1 MKKAILSFLGL
12 AWATIAHSS
21 PAVICPDPDP
31 EILVDPICNVSVA
44 SLAYGAIEV
53 NTTSDLSFTIT
64 NIGAGTLTGTV
75 SKATGVYYSITVGE
89 GAYALTNG
97 QTHNVTVRFAPTVVS
112 AGALVGIIETGNDL
126 CNDVICSGTSTAAPT
141 AQCSISP
148 SGLSLAFGNVTEG
161 NTDDRIITVTNSGG
175 STLSGTISISGD
187 AEFTLVGTAA
197 YSLTSGQS
205 HNITVR
211 FAPLSSPIGGFSA
224 TVETGNDLC
233 GDVSCTGVGI
243 GAGSSTL
250 FSGAD
255 LQYLGCFQFKRSAPS
270 GGGDSLSLSFGGTRG
285 LAFRP
290 TSASDPSP
298 SDGYPGTLFMNMYD
312 AEHPDPGD
320 NGSGKVCEQSIP
332 VPIISQDIG
341 TLNSRTGNVN
351 ITTVVQ
357 NGANI
362 TGGLYNSNNWSIRRW
377 GGLLYLSG
385 KGNWTTPKL
394 LWSFYDGYNVDNQ
407 DRITH
412 GWSEID
418 FSDPSA
424 GSATINAKY
433 RWHPGPRDD
442 GNRNHPYH
450 YLKSSGFMFE
460 IPQSIADTHFGGK
473 SVAACVASREAGTQG
488 SSSGPSII
496 AYAPWL
502 DVGGVARPGDTAP
515 PDSSQLDALPLLYYI
530 RDEGAVVNCASL
542 PTESITGY
550 NLSDS
555 WTGGAWMDHGDKTGV
570 LFLGSRCLY
579 PSHYYDGCD
588 GCPPGFCW
596 NDAHTACT
604 STACCDGCDE
614 DAGACGESKGYAC
627 GNEGDGSPAYRIY
640 FALYDP
646 QNFYD
651 VADGLLQPNEP
662 QPYEFIDLSAYMW
675 PGCQVGTYGLA
686 YDRANGYIYFAQS
699 GVDITQSGQ
708 EQNIIAICHVFKFG
722 TNQAP
727 GGGTALPGHFEE

>member
-1 MKKAILSFLGL
+1 MKKLLTILLLLPAL
-12 AWATIAHSS
+12 AFGS

-31 EILVDPICNVSVA
+31 EILVDPICNVSVG
-44 SLAYGAIEV
+44 SLQYGNVEV
-53 NTTSDLSFTIT
+53 GSTSDLSFTIT
-64 NIGAGTLTGTV
+64 NIGAGTLAGTV
-75 SKATGVYYSITVGE
+75 SKTQGPYYDITVGE
-89 GAYALTNG
+89 SSYSLTNG
-97 QTHNVTVRFAPTVVS
+97 QSHNVTVRYEPLTVGAPHV
-112 AGALVGIIETGNDL
+112 AIIETGNDL
-126 CNDVICSGTSTAAPT
+126 CGDIVCNGAGINPPQP
-141 AQCSISP
+141 QCSVSP
-148 SGLSLAFGNVTEG
+148 SSLSLSFGNVTEG
-161 NTDDRIITVTNSGG
+161 NTDDRVITVQNVGG

-187 AEFTLVGTAA
+187 SEFSLVGTAA

-211 FAPLSSPIGGFSA
+211 FSPLSSPIGGFSA
-224 TVETGNDLC
+224 TVETGNALC
-233 GDVSCTGVGI
+233 GDVSCTGLGI

-250 FSGAD
+250 FTGSD
-255 LQYLGCFQFKRSAPS
+255 LQYLGAFQFKRSAPS
-270 GGGDSLSLSFGGTRG
+270 GGGDSLTLSFGGTRG
-285 LAFRP
+285 LTFRP
-290 TSASDPSP
+290 TQASDPSP
-298 SDGYPGTLFMNMYD
+298 SDGFPGTLFMNMYD
-312 AEHPDPGD
+312 AEHPDTGD

-332 VPIISQDIG
+332 VPVVSQDIG
-341 TLNSRTGNVN
+341 SLNNRSGVLN
-351 ITTVVQ
+351 ITTAVQ

-377 GGLLYLSG
+377 GGLLYLEG
-385 KGNWTTPKL
+385 KGNWTSPKL

-418 FSDPSA
+418 FTDPSA
-424 GSATINAKY
+424 GSSTIDAQY
-433 RWHPGPRDD
+433 RWHPGAIDD

-460 IPQSIADTHFGGK
+460 IPQSIANTHFDGK

-502 DVGGVARPGDTAP
+502 DAGVARPGDTAP
-515 PDSSQLDALPLLYYI
+515 PDSSQLDALALLYYI
-530 RDEGAVVNCASL
+530 RDEGAVVNCAGL
-542 PTESITGY
+542 PSESITGY

-555 WTGGAWMDHGDKTGV
+555 WTGGAWMEHGNKTAV
-570 LFLGSRCLY
+570 LFAGSRCLY
-579 PSHYYDGCD
+579 VSHYYDGCD

-596 NDAHTACT
+596 NEAHTACT

-627 GNEGDGSPAYRIY
+627 GNEGDSSPAYKIY

-651 VADGLLQPNEP
+651 VAAGSLQPNEP

-675 PGCQVGTYGLA
+675 PGCQVGTYGVA
-686 YDRANGYIYFAQS
+686 YDRDNGYIYLSQS

-708 EQNIIAICHVFKFG
+708 EQNIIAVCHVFKFG
-722 TNQAP
+722 TNEAI
-727 GGGTALPGHFEE
+727 GGGTALPGHIE